1 MNCPYCDFAGS
12 RRELHSHL
20 TDEHSEEC
28 RTSESWA
35 GRHYE
40 LACSRCDFTISRQIK
55 PRLQDPQFLEDYAR
69 EIRLVAF
76 DMFLYHLEAEHEQ
89 EEAGA

>member
-1 MNCPYCDFAGS
+1 MTCPFCEFQGI
-12 RRELHSHL
+12 RRDVHAHL
-20 TDEHSEEC
+20 TDEHSEQC

-35 GRHYE
+35 NRYYQ
-40 LACSRCDFTISRQIK
+40 LDCPRCDFTLRRQIK
-55 PRLQDPQFLEDYAR
+55 PRLQDPTFLEEYAR

-76 DMFLYHLEAEHEQ
+76 DMFLYHFQSEHEQ